1 MVLVAGSYLVTFSDL
16 TTRATQLQNQALAGN
31 LEFNDYFDYSD
42 VGYQMNLKIERD
54 IYNTKDAKDLKY
66 IESGWKSQVGTDE
79 SGETT
84 YFGPQGNP

>member
-42 VGYQMNLKIERD
+42 VGYQMNLKI
-54 IYNTKDAKDLKY
+54 
-66 IESGWKSQVGTDE
+66 
-79 SGETT
+79 
-84 YFGPQGNP
+84 